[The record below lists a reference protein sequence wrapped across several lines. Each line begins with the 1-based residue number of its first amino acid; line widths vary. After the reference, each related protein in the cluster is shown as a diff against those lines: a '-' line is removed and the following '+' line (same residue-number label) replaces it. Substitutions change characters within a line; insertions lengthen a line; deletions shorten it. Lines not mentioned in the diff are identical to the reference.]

1 MSFIVPGY
9 NGIMDLDLTNVD
21 KNLHSVM
28 IEQHKKDIEDYKA
41 EQKKLP
47 KRLRYENTIVKAQKV
62 IEMDSMIM
70 KRKQEIFLEK
80 QRIEDENRCKIFI
93 DSQLNQ

>member
-21 KNLHSVM
+21 NSLHSVM
-28 IEQHKKDIEDYKA
+28 IEQHKKDIEDYKI
-41 EQKKLP
+41 EQSKLP

-80 QRIEDENRCKIFI
+80 QRLEDEDRYKRFI
-93 DSQLNQ
+93 NSQLNQ

>member
-21 KNLHSVM
+21 KRLHSVM
-28 IEQHKKDIEDYKA
+28 IEQHEKDIEDYKA
-41 EQKKLP
+41 EQAKLP

-80 QRIEDENRCKIFI
+80 QRLEDEDRYKRFI
-93 DSQLNQ
+93 NSQLNQ

>member
-21 KNLHSVM
+21 KRLHSVM
-28 IEQHKKDIEDYKA
+28 IEQHKKDIEDYKE
-41 EQKKLP
+41 EQAKLP

-80 QRIEDENRCKIFI
+80 QRLEDEDRYKRFI
-93 DSQLNQ
+93 NSQLNQ

>member
-21 KNLHSVM
+21 KSLHSVM
-28 IEQHKKDIEDYKA
+28 IEQHKKDIEDYKI
-41 EQKKLP
+41 EQSKLP

-80 QRIEDENRCKIFI
+80 QRLEDEDRYKRFI
-93 DSQLNQ
+93 NSQLNQ